1 MRLAANLPESEQTT
15 SRAAEPEDVAPAEP
29 EHGTSAEPE
38 HGTSAEPEHVTN
50 RVSDHGRGFAGE
62 DALRA
67 LSDLL
72 ADDMMAC
79 NRAIIARMES
89 PVPLIPQLAAHLV
102 AAGGKRL
109 RPLLTLASARLC
121 GYAPQA
127 DPPHRAAR
135 HVSLAACVEFIHTA
149 TLLHDDV
156 VDESQL
162 RRGLASANAVFGNKA
177 SVLVGDFLFARSF
190 QLMTEDGS
198 LRVMAILSAAAA
210 TIAEGEVLQMAMQND
225 LSTSVE
231 GYLQVIH
238 GKTAALFAAAC
249 RVGAVV
255 AARPQA
261 EELALEAF
269 GTNLGMAF
277 QLVDDA
283 LDYAA
288 DQAQLGKTVGDDFR
302 EGKITLP
309 VLAAYAAGDEPERIF
324 WRRVIEQSEH
334 ADHDLDH
341 AMRLIARYDAIGVTL
356 QRAARYAEAAR
367 DALDLFPPGRIRTL
381 MGEIALYTV
390 SRGR

>member
-1 MRLAANLPESEQTT
+1 MDLA
-15 SRAAEPEDVAPAEP
+15 
-29 EHGTSAEPE
+29 TSA
-38 HGTSAEPEHVTN
+38 
-50 RVSDHGRGFAGE
+50 SDRAIADRGPGAGE
-62 DALRA
+62 VGAGEGGEAALTA

-72 ADDMMAC
+72 HDDMRAC
-79 NRAIIARMES
+79 NEAIIARMDS

-109 RPLLTLASARLC
+109 RPLLTLASARMC
-121 GYAPQA
+121 GYRPAS
-127 DPPHRAAR
+127 RIGR
-135 HVSLAACVEFIHTA
+135 HVGLAACVEFIHTA

-156 VDESQL
+156 VDDSQL

-198 LRVMAILSAAAA
+198 LEVMAILSQAAA
-210 TIAEGEVLQMAMQND
+210 TIAEGEVLQMATQND
-225 LSTSVE
+225 LSTSM
-231 GYLQVIH
+231 GRYLEVIH

-255 AARPQA
+255 AERPVA
-261 EELALEAF
+261 EADALEAY

-288 DQAQLGKTVGDDFR
+288 DQRLLGKTVGDDFR

-309 VLAAYAAGDEPERIF
+309 VLAAYGAGEEDDRRF
-324 WRRVIEQSEH
+324 WRRVIEDSLQQP
-334 ADHDLDH
+334 DDLDH
-341 AMRLIARYDAIGVTL
+341 ALELIAATGAIDATL
-356 QRAARYAEAAR
+356 RRAADYAGQAQ
-367 DALDLFPPGRIRTL
+367 DALSMFPDNRIRGL
-381 MGEIALYTV
+381 LRDVAAYTV
-390 SRGR
+390 NRGR